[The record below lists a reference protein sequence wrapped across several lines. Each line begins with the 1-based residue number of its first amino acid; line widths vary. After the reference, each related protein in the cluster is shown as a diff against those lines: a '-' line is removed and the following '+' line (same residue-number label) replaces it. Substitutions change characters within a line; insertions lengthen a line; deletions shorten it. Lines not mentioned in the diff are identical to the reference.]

1 MTGAAPAAE
10 AFVAPAPARPLAGWF
25 PHLAG
30 ADACIRCGACLAAC
44 PTYEATLLERESP
57 RGRVQLVRAAAN
69 GSLALDDAFLRQ
81 MYDCL
86 DCRACEPVCPV
97 GVPIGTIVL
106 EGRAAAQR
114 PENPDR
120 REPAVVRAA
129 RRRFERVV
137 FGRPRRM
144 EWPLVLLRWLYQRTG
159 LQRLLRATGLLR
171 LFGPLGRLEAWLP
184 ELPDRPWR
192 WRHPDAG
199 VHLEARGPRRLR
211 AAYFLGCFM
220 NAVFADAADA
230 AVEVL
235 RRNGVEVVTPRE
247 LVCCGAPQT
256 DLGEVE
262 IARDFA
268 RRNVAALEATGADV
282 VFADCAACS
291 GMLKEYGDLLADDPA
306 WADRARA
313 IAAKT
318 RDFTELALELLPAG
332 PPLGRVERVVTY
344 HEPCH
349 LAHAQRITAAPR
361 ALLRAIPGLELREM
375 AGADVCCGS
384 AGVYTFRRWDE
395 SLALLSTKVANAAA
409 TEAEVVV
416 TANPGCLGQIEMGL
430 RRSGVR
436 QRVRHVSQ
444 LLLEA
449 YEAGAAAGARA
460 AADPAARDAATSGG
474 GPAPNE

>member
-1 MTGAAPAAE
+1 VIAPDLFPGLARTRGP
-10 AFVAPAPARPLAGWF
+10 VAGQF

-30 ADACIRCGACLAAC
+30 ADACIRCAACLPAC

-57 RGRVQLVRAAAN
+57 RGRVQLVRAAAA
-69 GSLALDDAFLRQ
+69 GRLALDDAFLRQ

-86 DCRACEPVCPV
+86 DCRACEPACPV
-97 GVPIGTIVL
+97 GVPIGTLVL

-114 PENPDR
+114 PDNPDR
-120 REPAVVRAA
+120 RELAVVRAG
-129 RRRFERVV
+129 RRLLQRAV

-159 LQRLLRATGLLR
+159 LQRLLRASGILR
-171 LFGPLGRLEAWLP
+171 LLGPLGRLEAWLP

-192 WRHPDAG
+192 WRYADGG
-199 VHLEARGPRRLR
+199 VHLEAVGPRRLR

-220 NAVFADAADA
+220 NAVFADAAQA

-235 RRNGVEVVTPRE
+235 RRNGVEVVTPTD

-262 IARDFA
+262 VARDFA
-268 RRNVAALEATGADV
+268 RRNVDALEATGADV
-282 VFADCAACS
+282 IFADCAACS
-291 GMLKEYGDLLADDPA
+291 GMLKEYGELLADDPV
-306 WADRARA
+306 WAERARA
-313 IAAKT
+313 IAART
-318 RDFTELALELLPAG
+318 RDFTELALDLVPSG

-349 LAHAQRITAAPR
+349 LAHAQRISAAPR

-375 AGADVCCGS
+375 AAADVCCGS
-384 AGVYTFRRWDE
+384 AGVYTFRRWNE
-395 SLALLSTKVANAAA
+395 SLTLLSTKVANAAA

-416 TANPGCLGQIEMGL
+416 TVNPGCLGQIEMGL
-430 RRSGVR
+430 RRSGTR
-436 QRVRHVSQ
+436 QRVRHLSQ

-449 YEAGAAAGARA
+449 YEAAERA
-460 AADPAARDAATSGG
+460 SG
-474 GPAPNE
+474 GPASEAEAGS

>member
-1 MTGAAPAAE
+1 MIAPPP
-10 AFVAPAPARPLAGWF
+10 PADPLAGLDRPRGPLAELF
-25 PHLAG
+25 DHLAG

-57 RGRVQLVRAAAN
+57 RGRVQLVRAAAG

-114 PENPDR
+114 PDNPDR
-120 REPAVVRAA
+120 RESAVVRAG
-129 RRRFERVV
+129 RRLLQRIV

-144 EWPLVLLRWLYQRTG
+144 EWPLTLLRWGYQRTG
-159 LQRLLRATGLLR
+159 LQRLLRASGIMRLL
-171 LFGPLGRLEAWLP
+171 GPLGRLEAWLP

-192 WRHPDAG
+192 WRYPDAG
-199 VHLEARGPRRLR
+199 THLEAHGPRRLR

-220 NAVFADAADA
+220 NAVFADAAEA

-235 RRNGVEVVTPRE
+235 RRNGVEVVTPAD

-361 ALLRAIPGLELREM
+361 ALLRSIPGLELREM

-395 SLALLSTKVANAAA
+395 SLALLSTKVANVAA

-430 RRSGVR
+430 RRSGRR

-449 YEAGAAAGARA
+449 YQAAEAAGP
-460 AADPAARDAATSGG
+460 ADANGG
-474 GPAPNE
+474 AVAGTG